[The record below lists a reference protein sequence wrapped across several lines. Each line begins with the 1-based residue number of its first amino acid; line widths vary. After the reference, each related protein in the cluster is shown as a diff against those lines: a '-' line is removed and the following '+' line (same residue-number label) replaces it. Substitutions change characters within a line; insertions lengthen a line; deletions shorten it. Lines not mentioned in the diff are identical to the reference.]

1 MCLSVCIK
9 KKNNTDTEFVY
20 SYKKVLKKA
29 QKHEL
34 LKHDVILCTCS
45 TALKPILMET
55 MDFRQILIDEC
66 AMATEPEAFIPLVSH
81 NPEQVRTP
89 EDCDG
94 EVKISLFLSMIS

>member
-1 MCLSVCIK
+1 M
-9 KKNNTDTEFVY
+9 
-20 SYKKVLKKA
+20 LKKA

-34 LKHDVILCTCS
+34 KKHDVILCTCS

-81 NPEQVRTP
+81 KPEQVRTQDVC
-89 EDCDG
+89 DC
-94 EVKISLFLSMIS
+94 EEKLSFSYQNILNHV

>member
-1 MCLSVCIK
+1 MIFK
-9 KKNNTDTEFVY
+9 KIYVY
-20 SYKKVLKKA
+20 RYTKALKKA

-45 TALKPILMET
+45 TALKPILKET

-81 NPEQVRTP
+81 KPEQV
-89 EDCDG
+89 CDG
-94 EVKISLFLSMIS
+94 EVQVSFFFLSYITA

>member
-1 MCLSVCIK
+1 M
-9 KKNNTDTEFVY
+9 
-20 SYKKVLKKA
+20 KKA

-45 TALKPILMET
+45 TALKPILLET

-81 NPEQVRTP
+81 KPKQVTTQ
-89 EDCDG
+89 EVYDS
-94 EVKISLFLSMIS
+94 EVKLSCCTYGRIL

>member
-1 MCLSVCIK
+1 MK
-9 KKNNTDTEFVY
+9 E
-20 SYKKVLKKA
+20 A

-34 LKHDVILCTCS
+34 MKHDVILCTCS

-81 NPEQVRTP
+81 KPEQVRTQ
-89 EDCDG
+89 EVCDSD
-94 EVKISLFLSMIS
+94 V